1 MTSSV
6 CKRFVCDGQTRAVGH
21 GPTRAGTETRGQHT
35 VGGGGGSSK
44 RREATQHS
52 NGRQMHGDTAAHSR
66 DGRDAEFISAHACV
80 TQYQYLYNTVTRRAP
95 AAVSSHVSPIAAVAW
110 RARGSTQARAD
121 RGFDTP
127 LLRRELRSS
136 SIASAV
142 GGEVVAVVVVVVDLE
157 VNHSRMNRRR
167 QAIITRGPRTF
178 SVLPEGFSRVGR
190 RSLPASCV

>member
-1 MTSSV
+1 MNVLSAT
-6 CKRFVCDGQTRAVGH
+6 GQTGGRDTDERRQHGTRRRASTH
-21 GPTRAGTETRGQHT
+21 RGRRWRQLQAE
-35 VGGGGGSSK
+35 GGDAAQQRKADARRYSCALK
-44 RREATQHS
+44 RRRVHQ
-52 NGRQMHGDTAAHSR
+52 R
-66 DGRDAEFISAHACV
+66 ACMC

-95 AAVSSHVSPIAAVAW
+95 AAVSSHVSPIATVAW

-142 GGEVVAVVVVVVDLE
+142 GGEVVAVAVVVDLE